1 MGSERG
7 TKASG
12 LGAKSRMQFGWFC
25 RQVRGG
31 GLWEGP
37 GGCGGKEGVGVGV
50 AWDPEAWEA
59 GVHQAKLHVCG
70 DWTRTVLQVME
81 RNLVNAGA
89 SQ

>member
-1 MGSERG
+1 
-7 TKASG
+7 
-12 LGAKSRMQFGWFC
+12 MQFGWFC

-70 DWTRTVLQVME
+70 DWRRSVLQVME
-81 RNLVNAGA
+81 RNLVNVGA